1 MALQA
6 LSQSFDGRQDE
17 RGPTLNGFDN
27 ICTDSLFMAESS
39 MNMVSVS
46 HDGAQNLSSEKS
58 ENPGKC
64 VSVKLSC
71 FVTQ

>member
-6 LSQSFDGRQDE
+6 LTQSFDGRLDE

-27 ICTDSLFMAESS
+27 IYTDSLVMAESS

-46 HDGAQNLSSEKS
+46 HDGAGAQNLSSEKS
-58 ENPGKC
+58 ENPGIVC
-64 VSVKLSC
+64 
-71 FVTQ
+71 